1 MTRYV
6 FDTNIISFLIDHD
19 PRVRT
24 RMNERVTNEDVI
36 LGCPMVW
43 HEVLRG
49 LRARDARQKMARFQA
64 LFSGFEW
71 EDYSRRDW
79 DLAATL
85 WAARRVSGRPISD
98 GDLLIA
104 AFTLNRN
111 AILVTDNTKDFSGLN
126 LNLENWR

>member
-1 MTRYV
+1 MKRYV
-6 FDTNIISFLIDHD
+6 LDTNIISLLIAPD
-19 PRVRT
+19 PVMRDT
-24 RMNERVTNEDVI
+24 MKQRVTDDDQI

-49 LRARDARQKMARFQA
+49 LRAKDARRKLGSFQVVFA
-64 LFSGFEW
+64 TFEW
-71 EDYSRRDW
+71 EDYTRRDW

-85 WAARRVSGRPISD
+85 WASRRMSGLPIQD